1 MIANCAISSD
11 AIVNDVM
18 RIVAWLP
25 RPDAGDPRE
34 PDGSRRRSLRWLL
47 AAHLG
52 TGRASPRTEGRTV
65 YAVDDVHGRYDLL
78 MALLDAI
85 VEDLRGLSGRESPVL
100 VMFGDYV
107 DRGPRS
113 ADVLAALDRLTAQDR
128 IELNLLKGN
137 HEAAM
142 PAHLEEPEAALG
154 WLRVGGDATMRSY
167 GVEPPDPAAPTED
180 HRQACNRLRDRIA
193 ASHLRLLERL
203 KHRRH
208 RRLCLRP
215 RRIAA
220 RRAARPAASR
230 GSTMDPR
237 WFRRSRPPFRWD
249 RRPRPHLDL
258 SQTGG
263 APSPHRHRY
272 RPVSDRRADRAT
284 ARRRRAPLPPGSRR
298 SRTPGPPR
306 LGRGAAQV

>member
-52 TGRASPRTEGRTV
+52 AGRASPRTEGRTV

-128 IELNLLKGN
+128 IELHLLKGN
-137 HEAAM
+137 HEAAI
-142 PAHLEEPEAALG
+142 PAYLEEPEAALG

-167 GVEPPDPAAPTED
+167 GVEPPDPAAPIED

-203 KHRRH
+203 KLTSTSAITSSSTPKCGPACRATGSI
-208 RRLCLRP
+208 P
-215 RRIAA
+215 RIYY
-220 RRAARPAASR
+220 
-230 GSTMDPR
+230 GST
-237 WFRRSRPPFRWD
+237 
-249 RRPRPHLDL
+249 
-258 SQTGG
+258 T
-263 APSPHRHRY
+263 
-272 RPVSDRRADRAT
+272 VSSIAT
-284 ARRRRAPLPPGSRR
+284 TISMGS
-298 SRTPGPPR
+298 SSTATPGPQPNR
-306 LGRGAAQV
+306 WCAVTASASIPARIGRAC